1 LVLCAAEN
9 PNLITYHGLK
19 KMRKKMEVHH
29 GHNDK
34 MWKDV
39 IDIIENGVQVWNSRK
54 LTYKGKIIPVHNHLI
69 SYYGFKIEMKGIPDK
84 FEK

>member
-1 LVLCAAEN
+1 
-9 PNLITYHGLK
+9 
-19 KMRKKMEVHH
+19 MEVHH

-54 LTYKGKIIPVHNHLI
+54 LTYKGKIIPVETIIDILHGNCNITH
-69 SYYGFKIEMKGIPDK
+69 
-84 FEK
+84 

>member
-1 LVLCAAEN
+1 MV
-9 PNLITYHGLK
+9 T
-19 KMRKKMEVHH
+19 
-29 GHNDK
+29 

-39 IDIIENGVQVWNSRK
+39 IDIIENCVQVWNSRK
-54 LTYKGKIIPVHNHLI
+54 LTYKGKILPVNNHLI